1 MWQAKEKLRQEEV
14 GYQRAC
20 VADRMI
26 RQQAKPKRQDGY
38 RQHSESA
45 PDKEAPEIGLPS
57 LGDVAKDESAEYE
70 EEVDRQL
77 VTPSGIQP

>member
-1 MWQAKEKLRQEEV
+1 VWQAKEKLRQEEV
-14 GYQRAC
+14 GYQREGI
-20 VADRMI
+20 ADGAHG
-26 RQQAKPKRQDGY
+26 QQAKPKRQDGY